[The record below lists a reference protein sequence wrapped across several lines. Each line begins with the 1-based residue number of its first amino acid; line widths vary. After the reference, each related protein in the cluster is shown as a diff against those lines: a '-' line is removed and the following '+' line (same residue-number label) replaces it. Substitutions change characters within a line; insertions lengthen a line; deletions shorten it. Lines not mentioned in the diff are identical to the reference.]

1 MVIAIAALQILL
13 VFLQKAISITANNAA
28 RQTDMIMFIMAIF
41 LPFFVH
47 SCSYRNPIISP
58 ITLENKVRRH

>member
-13 VFLQKAISITANNAA
+13 VFLQKAISITANSAA
-28 RQTDMIMFIMAIF
+28 RQMDMIMFIMAIF

-47 SCSYRNPIISP
+47 SCSYRNPI
-58 ITLENKVRRH
+58 

>member
-13 VFLQKAISITANNAA
+13 VFLQKAISINANSAA
-28 RQTDMIMFIMAIF
+28 RQMDMNMFIMTIF

-47 SCSYRNPIISP
+47 NCS
-58 ITLENKVRRH
+58 

>member
-1 MVIAIAALQILL
+1 MVIALAALQILL

-41 LPFFVH
+41 LPFLFIVV
-47 SCSYRNPIISP
+47 PIEIQ
-58 ITLENKVRRH
+58 